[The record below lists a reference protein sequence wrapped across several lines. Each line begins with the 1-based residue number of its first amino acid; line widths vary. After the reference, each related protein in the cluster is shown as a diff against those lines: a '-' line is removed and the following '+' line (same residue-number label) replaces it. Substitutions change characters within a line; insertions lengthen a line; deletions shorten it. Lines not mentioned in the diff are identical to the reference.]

1 MGLGRREAAV
11 VRGAGYEREL
21 RALLEGDP
29 EVLARYAR
37 ALPPQDRTIVQRLAR
52 TPFLVVR
59 AAGSFG
65 FDLVAL
71 RSEFSFPLEVK
82 ASRASTIR
90 FSAASGRADA
100 QLAEHTRAVDRV
112 GLVVVYA
119 FRRIGGSR
127 GDPWRVYI
135 AQGPDGSGWR
145 RVVRR
150 RVPVVESTRDGNGV
164 LRWESGMPL
173 VRFLDL
179 LTSLAE
185 PVGERRT

>member
-1 MGLGRREAAV
+1 V

-29 EVLARYAR
+29 GMLARYAR
-37 ALPPQDRTIVQRLAR
+37 ALPPEDRKVVERLAR

-82 ASRASTIR
+82 ASRETTIR
-90 FSAASGRADA
+90 FSAASGRAHA
-100 QLAEHTRAVDRV
+100 QLAEHTKAVNRV

-119 FRRIGGSR
+119 YRRIGGGR
-127 GDPWRVYI
+127 GDPWRVYV
-135 AQGPDGSGWR
+135 AQGPDGAGWR

-150 RVPVVESTRDGNGV
+150 RVPLVESTRDGNGI
-164 LRWESGMPL
+164 LRWASGMPL

-179 LTSLAE
+179 VTSLAE
-185 PVGERRT
+185 PVHEGPP